1 MPWRKSA
8 DMPKLF
14 SDAINLKGVGYIT
27 PPLESGSGY
36 HILKLDQKR
45 GNFVKYEDQWSSRHI
60 LLMPSAIR
68 SESDTEK

>member
-1 MPWRKSA
+1 MPWRKAA

-14 SDAINLKGVGYIT
+14 SDAINFKGVGYIT

-45 GNFVKYEDQWSSRHI
+45 GQFCKI
-60 LLMPSAIR
+60 
-68 SESDTEK
+68 